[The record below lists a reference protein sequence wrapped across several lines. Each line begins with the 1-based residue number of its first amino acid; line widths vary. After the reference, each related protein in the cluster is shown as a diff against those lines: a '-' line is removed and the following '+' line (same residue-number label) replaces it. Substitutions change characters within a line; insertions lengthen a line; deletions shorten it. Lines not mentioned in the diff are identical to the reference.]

1 MSTTSNDGRVSLS
14 STQCDGDARSSV
26 PSLHAASPYW
36 LADELVDSVSK
47 LKHSHSRGI
56 STASSNTL
64 TNGGSEFGSQIHLD
78 RHATLAD
85 LLIDSAPHLRHLS
98 TVRTDDSKFRIV
110 SSTPKERLVT
120 PVEEQRHPGKP
131 GVQFYNSRPF
141 EPEPPK
147 ESDVRSQRSSVTVT
161 ETTSQNQFLQGI
173 PLFLLILGL
182 SLVVFLI
189 SIDRTIITTAIPYI
203 TAEFKSTADIGWY
216 GSSYLLTAC
225 AFQPVFGR
233 VFTLFNVKWSYLL
246 SMVVFEIGSIIS
258 GFAPSSACLIIGRA
272 IAGFGSAGI
281 LTGSFVIVATAVP
294 LKARPVYTAVV
305 GLMFGVGATVGPL
318 IGGVFTD
325 LVTWRWCFWINLP
338 VGAVTI
344 IVMILVYH
352 PEPRKETK
360 QKITQRLISLDLV
373 GNVILLGAAVMLFL
387 ALEYTLTGAD
397 WASATVIGL
406 LCGAGVTAIVLVGW
420 LRWKKDRALIPPAI
434 AKQRTV
440 AASCLMAFF
449 TYGAL
454 LIHTYFLP
462 IWFQA
467 ILGYSAIHSGVAMIP
482 YFVANALFS
491 VFSGIFVSAV
501 GYFTPPAI
509 LGSAIG
515 TVGCGIITLFH
526 PTMSTGMWIGF
537 EILASAGFGMS
548 IQQGF
553 TAVQTV
559 LGPDELAVG
568 TAAVV
573 ASQSLGGAVFISV
586 GNSVFQN
593 RLAAL
598 IEQTDIPGVDV
609 RAIVGAGAI
618 AFRKVVPAEQLPAL
632 LTLYDQALHTVLL
645 VAIPLAGLAFL
656 SCCALQWKSVKKPT
670 KSVPGTEK
678 V

>member
-1 MSTTSNDGRVSLS
+1 MS
-14 STQCDGDARSSV
+14 
-26 PSLHAASPYW
+26 PFW
-36 LADELVDSVSK
+36 LADELIGSVSDFK
-47 LKHSHSRGI
+47 AAHRRDL
-56 STASSNTL
+56 STASSKTL
-64 TNGGSEFGSQIHLD
+64 NAGSEADSQRRFRLD
-78 RHATLAD
+78 SISDVPEPTQRYSALAD
-85 LLIDSAPHLRHLS
+85 LLIDSAPHLRHLA
-98 TVRTDDSKFRIV
+98 TVRTDDAGFRL
-110 SSTPKERLVT
+110 SSDRPKRQLVT
-120 PVEEQRHPGKP
+120 PVSEQRHPGKP
-131 GVQFYNSRPF
+131 GVRLSRTQKPY
-141 EPEPPK
+141 EPSVQ
-147 ESDVRSQRSSVTVT
+147 ESDRESQPSSAGQSVD
-161 ETTSQNQFLQGI
+161 NGDFLQGL
-173 PLFLLILGL
+173 PLLLLTIGL

-189 SIDRTIITTAIPYI
+189 SIDRTIITTAIPFI

-233 VFTLFNVKWSYLL
+233 VFTLFNPKWSYLL
-246 SMVVFEIGSIIS
+246 SMFVFEIGSIIS
-258 GFAPSSACLIIGRA
+258 GWAPTSATLIIGRA

-294 LKARPVYTAVV
+294 LKVRPIYTAVV

-325 LVTWRWCFWINLP
+325 LITWRWCFWINLP

-352 PEPRKETK
+352 PRVRDGPKRTPFKRF
-360 QKITQRLISLDLV
+360 IDLDLV
-373 GNVILLGAAVMLFL
+373 GNVILLAASVMLFL
-387 ALEYTLTGAD
+387 ALEYTLTGAA
-397 WASATVIGL
+397 WASAKVIGL
-406 LCGAGVTAIVLVGW
+406 LCGAFATAVVLVLW
-420 LRWKKDRALIPPAI
+420 LWWKQDAALIPPAI

-467 ILGYSAIHSGVAMIP
+467 ILGYSAIQSGVAMIP

-491 VFSGIFVSAV
+491 VFSGIFVSVV

-515 TVGCGIITLFH
+515 TVGCGIITLFS
-526 PTMSTGMWIGF
+526 PKMTTAMWIGF

-593 RLAAL
+593 RLQSL
-598 IEQTDIPGVDV
+598 VSQTEIPGLD
-609 RAIVGAGAI
+609 VGAVVSAGAV
-618 AFRKVVPAEQLPAL
+618 AFRDVVPAADLPAL
-632 LTLYDQALHTVLL
+632 LALYDAALHTVLI
-645 VAIPLAGLAFL
+645 VAVPLGALACL
-656 SCCALQWKSVKKPT
+656 SCCFLQWKSVKKPASLAAAGDVEK
-670 KSVPGTEK
+670 KSDDAVALSA
-678 V
+678 